1 MKPGLD
7 LSRGSPSG
15 HRLDQDGPGGPGP
28 RGSFRVRADSP
39 CYVLSRWVFL
49 RGLGIIYLTAFGSLA
64 VQILGLVG
72 SDGILPLPDY
82 LTSAYQQLDSRA
94 YHLLPTLC
102 WFNKSD
108 SMLLFLCWGGVGL
121 SVMLICGL
129 AQVPVLALLWGFYLS
144 LVVAGQV
151 FLNFQWDTLLLETG
165 LLAVFYAPL
174 QCFPNPSVERAP
186 APVARWMIWFLLFKL
201 MFLSGITK
209 LLSHDETWANW
220 TALYFHYETQPLPTG
235 AAWYVHHLPSW
246 FHRFSCGV
254 MYFIEIGCPF
264 LIFVPARLRMV
275 RRVAALLI
283 IGFQL
288 SIIATGNYGFFNWLT
303 IVLCFSLLDD
313 TFWLCG
319 LPLRLQG
326 VFSDRP
332 DRLPETWFRRIVVA
346 ALAATLLPLSGLM
359 IYREMQTTRPA
370 AGQARELPGW
380 CNQLASWIRPYR
392 SMNGYGL
399 FRVMTTERREL
410 VLEASHDG
418 QQWEEYSFRWKPGA
432 VDQRPGLVAP
442 HMPRLDWQMWFAALQ
457 RRGFPAWMRP
467 FIQHLLEGTP
477 EVKSLLAGPFWGD
490 TPPRSI
496 RLVRY
501 DYRFARPDDGD
512 NAGAWWIRSQRTQLT
527 PAISLEPNTG
537 SKDR

>member
-1 MKPGLD
+1 MQSLLD
-7 LSRGSPSG
+7 FWRGSPSG
-15 HRLDQDGPGGPGP
+15 RRPGQDGPEGSGP
-28 RGSFRVRADSP
+28 RGSFWGCVDPP

-49 RGLGIIYLTAFGSLA
+49 RGLGIIYLAAFGSLA

-72 SDGILPLPDY
+72 SDGILPLREY
-82 LTSAYQQLDSRA
+82 LTSAYQRLDSQA
-94 YHLLPTLC
+94 YHFLPTLC
-102 WFNKSD
+102 WFNMSD
-108 SMLLFLCWGGVGL
+108 AMLLFLCWGGVGL

-165 LLAVFYAPL
+165 LLALLYAPL
-174 QCFPNPSVERAP
+174 QCFPSPSVERAP
-186 APVARWMIWFLLFKL
+186 APVARWLIWVLLFKL

-209 LLSHDETWANW
+209 LLSQDETWANW
-220 TALYFHYETQPLPTG
+220 TALYFHYETQPLPTW
-235 AAWYVHHLPSW
+235 AAWYVHWLPSW
-246 FHRFSCGV
+246 FHRFSCGA

-275 RRVAALLI
+275 RRAAALLM

-288 SIIATGNYGFFNWLT
+288 LIIATGNYGFFNWLT
-303 IVLCFSLLDD
+303 IVLCCSLFDD
-313 TFWLCG
+313 AFWLCA
-319 LPLRLQG
+319 LPFRLRS
-326 VFSDRP
+326 VFSDRR
-332 DRLPETWFRRIVVA
+332 DRLPETWFRRIVVG
-346 ALAATLLPLSGLM
+346 ALAAALLSLSGQT
-359 IYREMQTTRPA
+359 IYQEIQTTRPA
-370 AGQARELPGW
+370 ARQVRKLPRW

-410 VLEASHDG
+410 VLEASRDG

-457 RRGFPAWMRP
+457 RRGFPQWMSP
-467 FIQHLLEGTP
+467 FIQHLLQGTP
-477 EVKSLLAGPFWGD
+477 EVKSLLAEPTWGD
-490 TPPRSI
+490 RPPRYI

-501 DYRFARPDDGD
+501 DYRFSRPNDDD
-512 NAGAWWIRSQRTQLT
+512 NVGAWWIRSQRTQLT
-527 PAISLEPNTG
+527 RAMSLGPNTG
-537 SKDR
+537 RKDR